1 MNWALRVWLKREDG
15 KQDYEYVR
23 IVEDGGLKDVLA
35 AEKMKAAL
43 LEEFSRTSQRGEFC
57 AGIWVIDTVHP

>member
-23 IVEDGGLKDVLA
+23 IVEGGGLKDVLT
-35 AEKMKAAL
+35 AEKMKGAL
-43 LEEFSRTSQRGEFC
+43 LEEFGRTPQRGEC
-57 AGIWVIDTVHP
+57 RAGV